1 MTEQEII
8 DFLKKN
14 KEMGIAFVFMPEEVQ
29 AWAIT
34 NPQEILVYSRRIG
47 QEKGTWERRGGSDYP
62 LHYDSIYAL
71 PDSFQ
76 LKQEQKSG
84 WFEYEIDKNGN
95 FYSAD
100 ADDKD
105 GRYYH
110 WSEWNTCLANNK
122 DNLIAFGGWQY
133 KDDKRWYLAPVVKL
147 QDDELWD
154 SYVIEEN
161 GEAIPAIPIKIR
173 FLRESQ

>member
-14 KEMGIAFVFMPEEVQ
+14 KETGIAFAFIPEEVQ
-29 AWAIT
+29 VWAIT

-76 LKQEQKSG
+76 LKQESKGECEEESEHKCIADSMLLAASVIKSNCIKTKCEECVL
-84 WFEYEIDKNGN
+84 FRNEECLL
-95 FYSAD
+95 
-100 ADDKD
+100 
-105 GRYYH
+105 
-110 WSEWNTCLANNK
+110 NTHPGYW
-122 DNLIAFGGWQY
+122 DLIQLRL
-133 KDDKRWYLAPVVKL
+133 KRG
-147 QDDELWD
+147 EL
-154 SYVIEEN
+154 
-161 GEAIPAIPIKIR
+161 
-173 FLRESQ
+173 